1 MASRYGIRHCCPGA
15 SSCWTPYSDRYCSW
29 SRTGAAAMD
38 GLPELLVPAST
49 MAGLARRQ
57 PRCRRRRLAGAVQRR
72 AARLPRL
79 TYDQALDEA
88 LCFGW
93 IDGQVGRRDEGS
105 YRQRWTPRR
114 ATSPW
119 SARNVEH
126 IARLTADG
134 RMRPAGVAAVEA
146 AKADG
151 RWEVAC
157 RPGDPRSYPGTCSL
171 PSRKTP
177 KAQAMYDVLTK
188 GNRYSL
194 IYRVNE
200 AKRAETRARR
210 IAQFVA
216 MLAKG
221 ETFHPQRKRP
231 RNICGEW
238 RSTRPFGLATTSDQ
252 LGEAVSRSM
261 PML

>member
-1 MASRYGIRHCCPGA
+1 VA
-15 SSCWTPYSDRYCSW
+15 
-29 SRTGAAAMD
+29 RTD
-38 GLPELLVPAST
+38 GLPELLVPALEQWREW
-49 MAGLARRQ
+49 LAENHADS
-57 PRCRRRRLAGAVQRR
+57 PGVWLVLAKKGGTTTT
-72 AARLPRL
+72 L

-88 LCFGW
+88 LCVGW

-134 RMRPAGVAAVEA
+134 RMQPAGVAAVEA

-151 RWEVAC
+151 RWEVAYAG
-157 RPGDPRSYPGTCSL
+157 PATAEEPADL
-171 PSRKTP
+171 LAAVAKEP

-210 IAQFVA
+210 IEQFVA

-231 RNICGEW
+231 E
-238 RSTRPFGLATTSDQ
+238 
-252 LGEAVSRSM
+252 
-261 PML
+261 

>member
-1 MASRYGIRHCCPGA
+1 MA
-15 SSCWTPYSDRYCSW
+15 
-29 SRTGAAAMD
+29 RTD
-38 GLPELLVPAST
+38 GLPELLVPALEQWREW
-49 MAGLARRQ
+49 LAENHADS
-57 PRCRRRRLAGAVQRR
+57 PGVWLVLAKKGGTTTT
-72 AARLPRL
+72 L

-88 LCFGW
+88 LCVGW

-134 RMRPAGVAAVEA
+134 RMQPAGVAAVEA

-151 RWEVAC
+151 RWEVAYAG
-157 RPGDPRSYPGTCSL
+157 PATAEEPADL
-171 PSRKTP
+171 LAAVAKEP

-210 IAQFVA
+210 IEQFVA

-231 RNICGEW
+231 E
-238 RSTRPFGLATTSDQ
+238 
-252 LGEAVSRSM
+252 
-261 PML
+261 